1 MRWQH
6 PERGL
11 LSPGSFVAA
20 SEHTGLLWKVDRYIW
35 EEAVRR
41 LKIWQSIQKTDWY
54 ISVNISLS
62 DFFHINIYETLVGL
76 LEKYK
81 IEPRNLKL
89 ELGESMLM
97 QEHQEQMD
105 MLLKLRNYGFEIL
118 IDDFG
123 SGYSSLNMLKD
134 NNVDALKIDMKF
146 LQGGGKK
153 ERSWAILQSI
163 IDLAKELEMQVVA
176 EGVETEEQMQR
187 LKAVGCSCYQ
197 GYYFAKPMPVDEFEY
212 QYM

>member
-1 MRWQH
+1 M
-6 PERGL
+6 
-11 LSPGSFVAA
+11 
-20 SEHTGLLWKVDRYIW
+20 
-35 EEAVRR
+35 
-41 LKIWQSIQKTDWY
+41 
-54 ISVNISLS
+54 
-62 DFFHINIYETLVGL
+62 
-76 LEKYK
+76 EKYK